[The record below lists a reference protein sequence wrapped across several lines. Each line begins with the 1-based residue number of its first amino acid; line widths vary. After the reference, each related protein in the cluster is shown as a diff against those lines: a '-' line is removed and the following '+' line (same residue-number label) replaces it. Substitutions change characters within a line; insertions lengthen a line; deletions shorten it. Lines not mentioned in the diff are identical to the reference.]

1 MVPALSRYPLKAAA
15 TFAFILCAPSYLAL
29 IAVLNIPRSRRPNR
43 EWSLKTTIGCAWLRV
58 FYRFATKIRLQQFHA
73 NPKKLGDR
81 YVLVQPGDA
90 KLYQGILEHSTIHA
104 KSMPAVWFPKALEK
118 DDKSQPIVVIHF
130 QGGAFVTGT
139 DPEETGQLP
148 SRIFGDK
155 LGATTFYA
163 QYRLSRDEQT
173 RFPAAI
179 QDIVTFYQYVL
190 SQGVSADNVVLS
202 GDSAGG
208 HLVLAFL
215 KYLHDYK
222 DILPS
227 PRGAMVWSPWIDI
240 TDDAI
245 ERYKSSPQLATDFL
259 PLTLIQWGKDAYLP
273 AGAATSESDRYTSM
287 LKHPF
292 QSNTPI
298 FINAGTA
305 ELLHEEIRDFADKMK
320 AVPGNQ
326 IRFHETQHAPHD
338 IIVAGGYTG
347 FVKQAEEA
355 TEVARNFFKIDTL
368 KTL

>member
-1 MVPALSRYPLKAAA
+1 MAAALSRYPLKAAV
-15 TFAFILCAPSYLAL
+15 TFAFILCTPSYLAL
-29 IAVLNIPRSRRPNR
+29 IAVLNLPISRRPNR
-43 EWSLKTTIGCAWLRV
+43 EWSLRTAIGRAWLKV

-81 YVLVQPGDA
+81 YVLVQPGEA
-90 KLYQGILEHSTIHA
+90 KLYQGILEHPTIHA
-104 KSMPAVWFPKALEK
+104 KPVPAVWFPKALEEDNK
-118 DDKSQPIVVIHF
+118 NQTIVVIHF

-163 QYRLSRDEQT
+163 QYRLSRDERT

-179 QDIVTFYQYVL
+179 QDVVTFYQYLL

-215 KYLHDYK
+215 RYLHDHK

-227 PRGAMVWSPWIDI
+227 PRGAMIWSPWIEI
-240 TDDAI
+240 TDEAI
-245 ERYKSSPQLATDFL
+245 ERYKSSPQLRTDFL
-259 PLTLIQWGKDAYLP
+259 PLTLMQWGKDAYLP
-273 AGAATSESDRYTSM
+273 AGGATSESDRYTSM
-287 LKHPF
+287 LNHPF
-292 QSNTPI
+292 RSNTPI
-298 FINAGTA
+298 FMNAGTA
-305 ELLHEEIRDFADKMK
+305 ELLHEEIREFSDRMK

-326 IRFHETQHAPHD
+326 ICFHETPHAPHD

-355 TEVARNFFKIDTL
+355 AEVARAFLKIDTH